1 MDKNQSHPEKLEA
14 TAGKKTPFKRIALGV
29 FLLAGLALGILWFIN
44 RGIETTDDAFVE
56 SNVVQISPRVSGYVT
71 RVLVNDNQTV
81 HAGDLLAE
89 IDPRD
94 YRLKVTQADAQVAQ
108 ASAQADLA
116 RADLKRFQ
124 ALYQKDEISRQ
135 RLEQAV
141 AAEKSANAQLRAAQD
156 AELHQAKL
164 NLSYTQLVAPVDGRV
179 TRKSLDLG
187 QLVQPGVTLMSLV
200 YGQPWVV
207 ANFKETQLT
216 HMKVGQKV
224 EIRVDAYP
232 NTVLHGH
239 VQSIQSGTGSRFSI
253 LPAENAT
260 GNFVKVVQ
268 RVPVKILLDEKPES
282 LERLA
287 PGMSVAPKVFTG
299 S

>member
-1 MDKNQSHPEKLEA
+1 
-14 TAGKKTPFKRIALGV
+14 
-29 FLLAGLALGILWFIN
+29 
-44 RGIETTDDAFVE
+44 
-56 SNVVQISPRVSGYVT
+56 
-71 RVLVNDNQTV
+71 
-81 HAGDLLAE
+81 LLAE

-108 ASAQADLA
+108 ATAQADLA

-135 RLEQAV
+135 RLEQAI
-141 AAEKSANAQLRAAQD
+141 AAEKSANAQLRSAQD

-216 HMKVGQKV
+216 RMKVGQKV

-239 VQSIQSGTGSRFSI
+239 VESIQSGTGARFSI